1 MTAIS
6 KPLHNK
12 AILLLLLTTVIW
24 GTSFP
29 LLKQALSN
37 LSPATILAVR
47 FTIAAT
53 AFLPWLRSLNRGLIR
68 DGIVL
73 GSVYF
78 GECAVALTGLE
89 TISANRSAF
98 LVSLNVL
105 LVPLFSALLGRY
117 LPQRVVLIAGLA
129 IAGVGLM
136 SWEGGGI
143 AIGDVLTL
151 TCAIGAAIYI
161 LLLEVIAPRH
171 PTLPLVAVQLLTMAV
186 LGSLWAVPQ
195 LVQQLELIS
204 QHFSVLLYLGLIVTA
219 TPIWTQAIAQRWIPS
234 HEAALIYT
242 LEPVFAAMFSFLLLG
257 EQLGLR
263 GIFGAAL
270 ILVATLM
277 SQLIHRR
284 ST

>member
-29 LLKQALSN
+29 LLKQALSH

-53 AFLPWLRSLNRGLIR
+53 AFLPWLRSLNRSLIQ

-117 LPQRVVLIAGLA
+117 LPQRVVLIAVLA

-151 TCAIGAAIYI
+151 ACAIGAAIYI

-195 LVQQLELIS
+195 LVQQLEIIS
-204 QHFSVLLYLGLIVTA
+204 QHSSVLLYLGLIVTA

-270 ILVATLM
+270 ILVATLI
-277 SQLIHRR
+277 SQLIHQR

>member
-1 MTAIS
+1 MAAIS
-6 KPLHNK
+6 KQLHNK

-29 LLKQALSN
+29 LLKQTLSH

-47 FTIAAT
+47 FSVAAI
-53 AFLPWLRSLNRGLIR
+53 AFLPWLRSLNRNLIR

-78 GECAVALTGLE
+78 GECTVALTGLE

-98 LVSLNVL
+98 LISLNVL

-117 LPQRVVLIAGLA
+117 LPQRVVLIAVLA

-143 AIGDVLTL
+143 AIGDVLTV

-171 PTLPLVAVQLLTMAV
+171 PTLPLVSAQLLTMAV
-186 LGSLWAVPQ
+186 LGSLWALPQ
-195 LVQQLELIS
+195 LTQQLEIIRHHS
-204 QHFSVLLYLGLIVTA
+204 SVLLYLGLIVTA

-242 LEPVFAAMFSFLLLG
+242 LEPVFAAIFSFLLLG

-263 GIFGAAL
+263 GILGAAL
-270 ILVATLM
+270 ILVATTM
-277 SQLIHRR
+277 SQLINLR